1 MAANVALSDTFD
13 LWRTRTNQLLMY
25 TQTAGGK
32 DSLHVSNTTNST
44 STTTGAIT
52 SNGGIGI
59 LASATIGGSV
69 HINTNLTV
77 DTDTSLKGNVD
88 IGDAGTD
95 TVTITSRV
103 DADLLPYTDDA
114 RNFGNSTWRW
124 GTVHV
129 SGIAGSNS
137 TASLLIPN
145 GTSAQRHGGTG
156 AIRWNSTLSRF
167 EGNTGTLF
175 YPFGGNPEDQDGDTT
190 ITTDNA
196 SDEDI
201 IRFFTGNSL
210 TQSTER
216 MNLGTSGNLAIGMGS
231 TLGDAQLQ
239 VSGTVNVG
247 GTTNFGNRVNLRG
260 NTYVYDSAEW
270 CNVSPSSWFH
280 IHTPDTTIDSNTVI
294 ITGNLV
300 VQGTRTYNDTTV
312 SVTEDKT
319 FVIGLAGN
327 IYSDS
332 DASSGTIT
340 SQRNN
345 ATEVHGLSAADKV
358 FIASAGT
365 SGLTDEGI
373 YVVAT
378 VPTTTTF
385 TLTGYSGS
393 GTFDWAKCH
402 TDATA
407 SGGGLII
414 PATTKHSFTYESSL
428 TAWLISDGGKVNG
441 AFQVT
446 GTSDFD
452 GDLDIDADIAH
463 DGVFTH
469 AGAFKT
475 TAGTTAAANYILKS
489 TDAAGT
495 SNWVAFGIYDSSG
508 TRLGP

>member
-25 TQTAGGK
+25 TQTPGGK
-32 DSLHVSNTTNST
+32 DELHISKTSNATT
-44 STTTGAIT
+44 TTTGAIT

-59 LASATIGGSV
+59 LESAVIGGSV
-69 HINTNLTV
+69 TINTNLTV
-77 DTDTSLKGNVD
+77 DKDVSLKGNTD
-88 IGDAGTD
+88 IGDAASD
-95 TVTITSRV
+95 TVTINARV
-103 DADLLPYTDDA
+103 DADLNPYTDDA

-124 GTVHV
+124 ATAHV

-137 TASLLIPN
+137 SASLHIPV
-145 GTSAQRHGGTG
+145 GTSAERAGGTG
-156 AIRWNSTLSRF
+156 SIRWNTTLGRF

-175 YPFGGNPEDQDGDTT
+175 YPLASPADQDADTK

-201 IRFFTGNSL
+201 IRFFTGNSI
-210 TQSTER
+210 TESTER
-216 MNLGTSGNLAIGMGS
+216 MNLGTSGNLAIGTGS

-247 GTTNFGNRVNLRG
+247 GTTNFANRVNLRG
-260 NTYVYDSAEW
+260 NTYLYESAEW
-270 CNVSPSSWFH
+270 CNVSPSSWLH

-319 FVIGLAGN
+319 FIIGLAGN
-327 IYSDS
+327 VYSDS

-358 FIASAGT
+358 FIARAGT
-365 SGLTDEGI
+365 SGLTDEAI

-378 VPTTTTF
+378 VPTVTTF
-385 TLTGYSGS
+385 TLTGYSGT

-402 TDATA
+402 TDAQA
-407 SGGGLII
+407 SGGGLVL
-414 PATTKHSFTYESSL
+414 PATTKHQLTYESSL
-428 TAWLISDGGKVNG
+428 SAWLISDGGKVNG

-452 GDLDIDADIAH
+452 GDLDIDADVVH
-463 DGVFTH
+463 DGALTH
-469 AGAFKT
+469 SGAFKT
-475 TAGTTAAANYILKS
+475 TAGATAATNYFLKS
-489 TDAAGT
+489 ADAAGT
-495 SNWVAFGIYDSSG
+495 SSWVAFGIYNSAG

>member
-25 TQTAGGK
+25 TQTQGGK
-32 DSLHVSNTTNST
+32 DVVHVSNTTNAT

-59 LASATIGGSV
+59 LESAVVGGSV
-69 HINTNLTV
+69 LINTNLTV
-77 DTDTSLKGNVD
+77 DKDVVITGNTD
-88 IGDAGTD
+88 IGDTSAD
-95 TVTITSRV
+95 TLTISARI
-103 DADLLPYTDDA
+103 DADVIPYTDEA

-129 SGIAGSNS
+129 GGIVGSNS
-137 TASLLIPN
+137 
-145 GTSAQRHGGTG
+145 SAAVHVPTGSSAERAGGTG
-156 AIRWNSTLSRF
+156 SIRWNTTLSRF

-175 YPFGGNPEDQDGDTT
+175 YPLANPEDQDADTK
-190 ITTDNA
+190 ITTDNG

-201 IRFFTGNSL
+201 IRFFTGNSI
-210 TQSTER
+210 TESTER

-231 TLGDAQLQ
+231 TTGDAQLQ

-247 GTTNFGNRVNLRG
+247 GTSNFGNRVNLRG
-260 NTYVYDSAEW
+260 NTYIYDSAEW
-270 CNVSPSSWFH
+270 CNVAPSNWFH
-280 IHTPDTTIDSNTVI
+280 IHTPDTTIDSENVI

-300 VQGTRTYNDTTV
+300 VQGTRTYNDTAVT
-312 SVTEDKT
+312 VTEDKT

-327 IYSDS
+327 VYSDS

-345 ATEVHGLSAADKV
+345 ATENHGLSVSDKV
-358 FIASAGT
+358 FIVVAGT

-373 YVVAT
+373 YIVAT
-378 VPTTTTF
+378 VPTVTTF
-385 TLTGYSGS
+385 TLTGYSGT

-402 TDATA
+402 TDAQA
-407 SGGGLII
+407 SGGGLVI

-428 TAWLISDGGKVNG
+428 GAWLVSDGGKVNG

-452 GDLDIDADIAH
+452 GDLDIDAAVVH
-463 DGVFTH
+463 DGTFTH

-475 TAGTTAAANYILKS
+475 TADTTAAANYFLKS
-489 TDAAGT
+489 ADAAGT
-495 SNWVAFGIYDSSG
+495 SSWVAFGIYDSSG

>member
-25 TQTAGGK
+25 TQDAGGK
-32 DSLHVSNTTNST
+32 DELHVSNTSNAT

-59 LASATIGGSV
+59 LESAVVGGSV
-69 HINTNLTV
+69 QINNDLTV
-77 DTDTSLKGNVD
+77 DKDVSIKGNTD
-88 IGDAGTD
+88 IGDTNAD
-95 TVTITSRV
+95 TLSIVARI
-103 DADLLPYTDDA
+103 DADVLPYTDGD

-124 GTVHV
+124 GTVQV
-129 SGIAGSNS
+129 SGITGSNS
-137 TASLLIPN
+137 SASLHIPI
-145 GTSAQRHGGTG
+145 GTSAERAGGTG
-156 AIRWNSTLSRF
+156 SIRWNSTLSRF

-175 YPFGGNPEDQDGDTT
+175 YPLAEPQDQDSDTK
-190 ITTDNA
+190 ITTDNG

-201 IRFFTGNSL
+201 IRFFTGNAT

-216 MNLGTSGNLAIGMGS
+216 MNLGTSGNLAIGTGS
-231 TLGDAQLQ
+231 TTGDAMLQ
-239 VSGTVNVG
+239 VSGTANVG
-247 GTTNFGNRVNLRG
+247 GTTNFANRVNLRG
-260 NTYVYDSAEW
+260 NTYLYDSAEW
-270 CNVSPSSWFH
+270 CNVAPSNWFH

-345 ATEVHGLSAADKV
+345 ATENHGLSVSDKV
-358 FIASAGT
+358 FIARAGS

-373 YVVAT
+373 YTVAT
-378 VPTTTTF
+378 VPTVTTF

-393 GTFDWAKCH
+393 GSFDWAKCH
-402 TDATA
+402 TDAQA
-407 SGGGLII
+407 SGGGLVI
-414 PATTKHSFTYESSL
+414 PATTKHSFTYESAL
-428 TAWLISDGGKVNG
+428 TAWLLSDGAKVNG

-446 GTSDFD
+446 STSDFD
-452 GDLDIDADIAH
+452 GDLDIDADVVH

-469 AGAFKT
+469 AGTFKT
-475 TAGTTAAANYILKS
+475 TAGSTAAANYILKS
-489 TDAAGT
+489 TDTAGEST
-495 SNWVAFGIYDSSG
+495 WVAFGIYDSSG